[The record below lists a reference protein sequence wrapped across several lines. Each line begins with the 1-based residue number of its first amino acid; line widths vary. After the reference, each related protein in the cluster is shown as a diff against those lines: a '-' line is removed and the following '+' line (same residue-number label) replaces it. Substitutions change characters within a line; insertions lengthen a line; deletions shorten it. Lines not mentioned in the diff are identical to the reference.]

1 MTFSIGLPK
10 QVLLVFIVFYVTLEH
25 YVTLLFHLGY
35 LGALLDLKIAQKGH
49 FVAISGLSGS
59 KLVKHSVSR
68 RNKSWHI
75 RSDAINSHFTKAKQ
89 DQAISSHLH
98 GKRAG

>member
-1 MTFSIGLPK
+1 MTFSIGLPE
-10 QVLLVFIVFYVTLEH
+10 QVLLVFKVFYIRLEH

-35 LGALLDLKIAQKGH
+35 LGALKIAQKGH
-49 FVAISGLSGS
+49 FVAISGFSGS

-75 RSDAINSHFTKAKQ
+75 RSDAINSHFTKARQ
-89 DQAISSHLH
+89 DQAISGHVH

>member
-1 MTFSIGLPK
+1 MPYI
-10 QVLLVFIVFYVTLEH
+10 I
-25 YVTLLFHLGY
+25 
-35 LGALLDLKIAQKGH
+35 IAQKGH
-49 FVAISGLSGS
+49 FVAISGFSGS

-89 DQAISSHLH
+89 DLILIQAISSHVH
-98 GKRAG
+98 GERAG

>member
-1 MTFSIGLPK
+1 M
-10 QVLLVFIVFYVTLEH
+10 
-25 YVTLLFHLGY
+25 LLFFFISVIW
-35 LGALLDLKIAQKGH
+35 DLKIAQKGH
-49 FVAISGLSGS
+49 FVAISGFIGS

-75 RSDAINSHFTKAKQ
+75 RSDAINSHFTKARQ
-89 DQAISSHLH
+89 DQAISSHVH